1 MHESNKKK
9 NNFVKFIP
17 YFGLAALTIALMFFF
32 KANKEKYES
41 FIDENK
47 NSLTSF
53 YTANLKPLF
62 VSNELSKEDIF
73 NFAYYQNLPID
84 KENNRI
90 LFINEDSD
98 KGEILEVKHAM
109 IKENTDNYEKF
120 KEHFNLDTRQLAIA
134 DSILDSYKDE
144 IYSSV
149 WTNEQN
155 TIAVSPRLP
164 DLRRLILADLMEHIQ
179 KITGDKKLKFPIDSS
194 GLAKLEKSFYSNKNN
209 DFIFIASDTV
219 FKSVVGLD
227 RKQLKNQIAMSY
239 KKNGFEFN
247 FPVTPAPPSPP
258 PTKGNN
264 SEEFENITKYVFDGD
279 QIKVYSNDPN
289 KIKIE
294 IPSNTKEMGD
304 IKLEFNIK
312 ELTNDLSRTL
322 RETSKSNDPKKW
334 EEFGLK
340 WDSIGNMYSKMAR
353 DSMQRKYKMKLDKER
368 KIQEKD
374 SNASSDK

>member
-73 NFAYYQNLPID
+73 NFAYYHNLPID

-90 LFINEDSD
+90 LFINEDPD

-179 KITGDKKLKFPIDSS
+179 KITGDKKLKIPIDSS

-247 FPVTPAPPSPP
+247 FPVTPTPPPPPPSN
-258 PTKGNN
+258 GYN
-264 SEEFENITKYVFDGD
+264 SKESDNITKYVFDGD

-294 IPSNTKEMGD
+294 IPSNSKEMGD

-340 WDSIGNMYSKMAR
+340 WDSIGNIYSKMAR

-374 SNASSDK
+374 SNANSDR